1 MVRYPIPNSTFPIAQ
16 AVQVPGNAT
25 TYYVSGQV
33 PPVVN
38 KDADPAS
45 PQAYGDTKTQTV
57 GVLNRIKAI
66 LEGLGL
72 GMADVVKMQVFLVH
86 DARAPM
92 DFKAFME
99 GYTQFFGGSQPNLPA
114 RSVVGVAALANP
126 GFLVEIEVDR
136 RQGYQISTQ
145 TGMAEPRKLLVRRP
159 CQRAGYLSEFASM
172 RRHAWESEMF
182 GKIRFQ
188 DLLSRTFFGSLSSPP
203 WSRSAR
209 CCPRRS
215 PPKR

>member
-1 MVRYPIPNSTFPIAQ
+1 LGATVVEPSAARAEMVRYPIPNSTFPIAQ
-16 AVQVPGNAT
+16 AVKVSGDVA

-33 PPVVN
+33 PPVIS
-38 KDADPAS
+38 KDADPGS

-57 GVLNRIKAI
+57 GVLNKIKGI

-126 GFLVEIEVDR
+126 GFLVEIEVIAVKD
-136 RQGYQISTQ
+136 T
-145 TGMAEPRKLLVRRP
+145 K
-159 CQRAGYLSEFASM
+159 
-172 RRHAWESEMF
+172 
-182 GKIRFQ
+182 
-188 DLLSRTFFGSLSSPP
+188 
-203 WSRSAR
+203 
-209 CCPRRS
+209 
-215 PPKR
+215 